1 VATFASKNAVAWFGV
16 VLGWLVVAAVSPRPG
31 RLEDVHLLPAHAY
44 PNTHGLVAVV
54 AEAVGTPRPDLIAVS
69 TEFNAGV
76 SRVGWGRRQALVIG
90 LPLWTLLSDD
100 ARVALLAHEMGHLRG
115 GDTTVGHLVWT
126 AHGVLCRAATLLVPL
141 PADAYSD
148 FVDYRRASSEAVMN
162 AFGSLV
168 LRILSVP
175 ATLLLLL
182 FERLAAV
189 DSQRREYLSD
199 LRAADVA
206 GTAAVVRLLVT
217 LESVSGLRTLTAAG
231 VRRREDPFAVLESVR
246 ARPAPTAE
254 QVAAARRRAEDQD
267 LRWDASHPRDDL
279 RLSLVEARDAEG
291 TLALSDTDDA
301 DGELARLRPALT
313 RQLEDELIHPNT

>member
-1 VATFASKNAVAWFGV
+1 
-16 VLGWLVVAAVSPRPG
+16 
-31 RLEDVHLLPAHAY
+31 
-44 PNTHGLVAVV
+44 
-54 AEAVGTPRPDLIAVS
+54 
-69 TEFNAGV
+69 
-76 SRVGWGRRQALVIG
+76 
-90 LPLWTLLSDD
+90 
-100 ARVALLAHEMGHLRG
+100 
-115 GDTTVGHLVWT
+115 
-126 AHGVLCRAATLLVPL
+126 VLCRAATLLVPL